1 MFKHCVFV
9 IKEMEVLFP
18 IIINF
23 IIAYCASVVAVKL
36 NIEQIE
42 VYVSQGRSF
51 DAVNGLYQKMT
62 RSTVYTKILLWKM
75 DEVIEKLASK
85 S

>member
-23 IIAYCASVVAVKL
+23 IIAYCVSVVAVKL

-51 DAVNGLYQKMT
+51 DLSVVSSCCQWI
-62 RSTVYTKILLWKM
+62 V
-75 DEVIEKLASK
+75 SK
-85 S
+85 NDIISR